1 MNWPHWPITPQERDA
16 FRAFVG
22 TMRELGVVS
31 AFGIALGPAPTRAQ
45 ELAAAVRDAADEA
58 KPALEQELAEELR
71 KARMAELLA
80 EYRDKLAATGRDY
93 TDEELVRIIPEARLH
108 EIAARDA

>member
-45 ELAAAVRDAADEA
+45 ELAAADEA